1 MRNFVAGEKPDWFL
15 RPHEIPGFDNLPRE
29 QQCGFLRLYFAEL
42 SKTLAAHESATNAID
57 REAAL
62 ETGRVAAETIRA
74 DVFEAVRR
82 NDYVPGGMRA
92 SLTGIRSERPRFS

>member
-1 MRNFVAGEKPDWFL
+1 MAGEKPDWFL

-42 SKTLAAHESATNAID
+42 SRTLAAHESATNACD

-62 ETGRVAAETIRA
+62 ETGRVAAETIRGN
-74 DVFEAVRR
+74 VLEAVRR
-82 NDYVPGGMRA
+82 NDYVPSGMRA
-92 SLTGIRSERPRFS
+92 GLTGIRSERARSLT